1 MMRRDAHLAWTV
13 RAAAI
18 SIVSLLVLSSFGCGG
33 QAQNSSGNGRNA
45 EGTVVTETAAEQ
57 PAAHEAA
64 PGAQTPSV
72 PAKTEAAKK
81 PVFPWAGEANLPELP
96 PVSKRIPLPELA
108 MRDMSGRDI
117 TREDYRGKVVLL
129 NFWATWCGP
138 CRMEIPTLVKLHDG
152 YAAYGLRIIAPS
164 IDRNGLAAVKPFLD
178 KNPQIKYPVVPNGI
192 PAAQAFGGIQSIPT
206 SFLIDRQGRVV
217 TRFMGLVQEQV
228 LEGYVKAA
236 LLES

>member
-1 MMRRDAHLAWTV
+1 
-13 RAAAI
+13 
-18 SIVSLLVLSSFGCGG
+18 
-33 QAQNSSGNGRNA
+33 
-45 EGTVVTETAAEQ
+45 
-57 PAAHEAA
+57 
-64 PGAQTPSV
+64 
-72 PAKTEAAKK
+72 
-81 PVFPWAGEANLPELP
+81 
-96 PVSKRIPLPELA
+96 
-108 MRDMSGRDI
+108 
-117 TREDYRGKVVLL
+117 
-129 NFWATWCGP
+129 
-138 CRMEIPTLVKLHDG
+138 MEIPTLVKLHDG